1 MAKTFIYIFSFL
13 GATYIIPDS
22 ISKRELSEL
31 RQVCIESYR
40 NKNYKEAIPS
50 LEKYLS
56 FKNEIE
62 FKLYLA
68 KSILFRKDLISPE
81 EEDEIFLRND
91 KKTTIQKNYNKSA
104 KIFSEVVMYL
114 EEVTPKDKRIADL
127 YFLWAFAEY
136 FGENREKAIS
146 LFSKSTRL
154 KPELKKMANY
164 NIAAIYEEL
173 GQIKDSEI
181 YFKKQ

>member
-56 FKNEIE
+56 FKNEEMIRKRPYRKITISQQR
-62 FKLYLA
+62 FFQKL
-68 KSILFRKDLISPE
+68 
-81 EEDEIFLRND
+81 
-91 KKTTIQKNYNKSA
+91 
-104 KIFSEVVMYL
+104 
-114 EEVTPKDKRIADL
+114 
-127 YFLWAFAEY
+127 
-136 FGENREKAIS
+136 
-146 LFSKSTRL
+146 
-154 KPELKKMANY
+154 
-164 NIAAIYEEL
+164 
-173 GQIKDSEI
+173 
-181 YFKKQ
+181 

>member
-40 NKNYKEAIPS
+40 NKNYKEAIRS

-91 KKTTIQKNYNKSA
+91 KKTTIQKNYNK
-104 KIFSEVVMYL
+104 
-114 EEVTPKDKRIADL
+114 
-127 YFLWAFAEY
+127 
-136 FGENREKAIS
+136 
-146 LFSKSTRL
+146 
-154 KPELKKMANY
+154 
-164 NIAAIYEEL
+164 
-173 GQIKDSEI
+173 
-181 YFKKQ
+181 